1 MKTNPSFLL
10 FARMVLVAIGAFAL
24 RTGGR
29 AQSSSSGVI
38 EGRVFDARRGEYVD
52 KAHLTIEG
60 TKLETL
66 TDSAGQYRLA
76 NVLPGDAKLRV
87 FYTGLSSHV
96 ETVAVTAG
104 QTVQR
109 DIILG
114 GIAGNAEAVGDT
126 VKLGEFVVASSRQ
139 MDGAAIAINE
149 QRFAPNQVNVVSADE
164 FGSIADG
171 SVGEFMKFLPGITSD
186 YTGGDARRFSIN
198 GVPAGNVPI
207 TFGGFDLASAS
218 AASTARTVELDQVS
232 INSIS
237 RIEVSQSPTPEST
250 GSALAGSVNFV
261 PRSAFERS
269 KPSYRYSASLLMR
282 NSEQS
287 LRETPG
293 PMWHP
298 SHKVLP
304 GFDFSAIV
312 PVNKKFGFTVSGGY
326 SLQYTPQGSSVNSR
340 RGVSSGTSTPA
351 ANGTPGAFPDTTP
364 DNPYLTDY
372 TLRNGAKTTTR
383 YSLGTTLD
391 FRVGR
396 HDRLSFSM
404 QYAFLGEAFANREL
418 RIGITRVLPGN
429 FGPTFTHGAVG
440 QSTLTNV
447 INDSRIRPGRTIMPT
462 LSYRHDGPTWKVDG
476 GLGYS
481 NSRIHY
487 MDVDKGQFNN
497 GTSQRTGLTV
507 NFDDINALR
516 PGSITATDAAGVP
529 VDIYALGTY
538 ALSSA
543 TSVQAKAYDERI
555 TAYGNARRDFDV
567 SGVPVTLK
575 SGFDVRTARRDVRSG
590 TTNYSFVGKD
600 GRGSATPVGG
610 DDAAGVVLDESFSTR
625 SPGFGFPLI
634 QWINNEKY
642 YQLYRDNPGYFNVDL
657 NNGYRSN
664 VANSKLAAEII
675 SSAFVR
681 GDVAF
686 FDSRLK
692 LTGGVRAEQTNVDAW
707 GSLDDRT
714 RNYQRDANGK
724 VMLGGNGSPLPII
737 APIANDNANA
747 LAISKLTFIDRGLK
761 AEKEYLRLFP
771 SLNAAYNLR
780 ENLILRGAYYTSI
793 GRPNFN
799 QYAGALTLP
808 DTDQVPSS
816 SNRIT
821 VNNVALKAW
830 SAESVKVR
838 LEYYFEK
845 VGQISIGGFR
855 RDFKNFFGN
864 TVFAATPE
872 FLALYSLNPSL
883 YAPYEINTQYNI
895 TDTIHMTGA
904 ELDYKQAL
912 TFLPNWARGV
922 QVFFNTSMQHAT
934 GPVETFQDITPI
946 ITNWGISLTR
956 QKFNLRANWNYRGL
970 QRRGPIGAGRSI
982 ESGSFAYFAARRY
995 IDVSGEYYLRPEFG
1009 LFCSIRN
1016 IGDQAEDT
1024 LHYGPNT
1031 PGWAKFS
1038 RRNTFG
1044 GLWTFGVKGA
1054 F

>member
-1 MKTNPSFLL
+1 MKHPCSLPLL
-10 FARMVLVAIGAFAL
+10 ARLVLVVAGLLAFAGL
-24 RTGGR
+24 H
-29 AQSSSSGVI
+29 AQPATSGTI

-52 KAHLTIEG
+52 KAQLKIEG
-60 TKLETL
+60 TTLETL
-66 TDSAGQYRLA
+66 TDSSGSYRFTNVPAGS
-76 NVLPGDAKLRV
+76 VKLRV
-87 FYTGLSSHV
+87 FYTGQ
-96 ETVAVTAG
+96 AG
-104 QTVQR
+104 QTEVVPLAAGETVQR
-109 DIILG
+109 DITLG
-114 GIAGNAEAVGDT
+114 GLASKAGTADETMKMDQ
-126 VKLGEFVVASSRQ
+126 FVVSSSRQ
-139 MDGAAIAINE
+139 MDGAAIAINQ
-149 QRFAPNQVNVVSADE
+149 QRFAPNLVNVVSADE

-171 SVGEFMKFLPGITSD
+171 SVGEFMKFLPGMTSD
-186 YTGGDARRFSIN
+186 YTGGDARRVSIN
-198 GVPAGNVPI
+198 GVPAGNIPI

-232 INSIS
+232 INSIA
-237 RIEVSQSPTPEST
+237 RVEVMQSPTPEST

-269 KPSYRYSASLLMR
+269 KPIYRYSVSLLMR
-282 NSEQS
+282 NTERSF
-287 LRETPG
+287 RETPG
-293 PMWHP
+293 PMWKP

-340 RGVSSGTSTPA
+340 RGVSSATSAPA

-391 FRVGR
+391 YRLGAN
-396 HDRLSFSM
+396 DRLSFSL
-404 QYAFLGEAFANREL
+404 QYAYLGEAFANREL

-429 FGPTFTHGAVG
+429 WGPTFTHGAAG

-462 LSYRHDGPTWKVDG
+462 LSYRHDGREWKIDSG
-476 GLGYS
+476 FGYS

-497 GTSQRTGLTV
+497 GTSQRTGLTI

-516 PGSITATDAAGVP
+516 PGTITAFDAAGAP
-529 VDIYALGTY
+529 VDIYNLSNY
-538 ALSSA
+538 SLSSA
-543 TSVQAKAYDERI
+543 TSVQAKAYDEKI
-555 TAYGNARRDFDV
+555 TAYGNLRRDLDV
-567 SGVPVTLK
+567 QGVPVALK
-575 SGFDVRTARRDVRSG
+575 AGFDVRTTRRDVRSG
-590 TTNYSFVGKD
+590 TTNYSFL
-600 GRGSATPVGG
+600 GRDARASSTPVGN
-610 DDAAGVVLDESFSTR
+610 DDAASVVLDESFSTR
-625 SPGFGFPLI
+625 PAGFGFPSI
-634 QWINNEKY
+634 QWINNERY
-642 YQLYRDNPGYFNVDL
+642 YQLYRDNPGYFSVDT

-664 VANSKLAAEII
+664 VANSKLASEII
-675 SSAFVR
+675 SSVFLRA
-681 GDVAF
+681 DTSF
-686 FDSRLK
+686 FQSRLK
-692 LTGGVRAEQTNVDAW
+692 LVGGLRAEQTNVTAQ
-707 GSLDDRT
+707 GSLQDNT
-714 RNYQRDANGK
+714 LNYQRDGSGRF
-724 VMLGGNGSPLPII
+724 LRDSNGSPLLII
-737 APIANDNANA
+737 PNTTANA
-747 LAISKLTFIDRGLK
+747 LAISRLTFLDRALK
-761 AEKEYLRLFP
+761 PEKEYLRLFP
-771 SLNAAYNLR
+771 SLNASYNLR
-780 ENLILRGAYYTSI
+780 EDLILRGSYYTSV

-808 DTDQVPSS
+808 DVEQGPSS
-816 SNRIT
+816 GNRIS

-830 SAESVKVR
+830 SAQTYKAR

-845 VGQISIGGFR
+845 VGQISIGGFK

-864 TVFAATPE
+864 TVFMATPE
-872 FLALYSLNPSL
+872 FLALYDLDPNV
-883 YAPYEINTQYNI
+883 YGRFEVNTQYNI
-895 TDTIHMTGA
+895 AEMIHTTGA

-912 TFLPNWARGV
+912 TFLPHWARGV

-934 GPVETFQDITPI
+934 GPVETFQDLTPLT
-946 ITNWGISLTR
+946 TNWGISLTR
-956 QKFNLRANWNYRGL
+956 TKFNLRANWNYRGL

-1009 LFCSIRN
+1009 LFFSIRN
-1016 IGDQAEDT
+1016 IGAQAEDT

>member
-1 MKTNPSFLL
+1 MNYLPSLSFFTRLGFTIAGLL
-10 FARMVLVAIGAFAL
+10 AL
-24 RTGGR
+24 CVGLQ
-29 AQSSSSGVI
+29 AQSSSSGTI

-52 KAHLTIEG
+52 KAHLSIEG

-66 TDSAGQYRLA
+66 TDATGQYRLA
-76 NVLPGDAKLRV
+76 NVPAGSVKLRV
-87 FYTGLSSHV
+87 FFTGTAGHV
-96 ETVAVTAG
+96 EVVPVAAG
-104 QTVQR
+104 ATVQR
-109 DIILG
+109 DITLG
-114 GIAGNAEAVGDT
+114 GVGARAGGADET
-126 VKLGEFVVASSRQ
+126 VKLDQFVVSSSRQ

-149 QRFAPNQVNVVSADE
+149 QRFAPNLVNVVSADE

-171 SVGEFMKFLPGITSD
+171 SVGEFMKFLPGMTSD
-186 YTGGDARRFSIN
+186 YTGGDARRVSIN
-198 GVPAGNVPI
+198 GVPAGNIPI

-232 INSIS
+232 INSIA
-237 RIEVSQSPTPEST
+237 RIEVMQSPTPEST

-269 KPSYRYSASLLMR
+269 RPVYRYSVSLLMR
-282 NSEQS
+282 NTERS

-293 PMWHP
+293 PMWKP

-312 PVNKKFGFTVSGGY
+312 PVNRKFGFTVSGGY

-351 ANGTPGAFPDTTP
+351 ANGTPGAFPDTTA

-391 FRVGR
+391 YRLGPN
-396 HDRLSFSM
+396 DRLSFSL
-404 QYAFLGEAFANREL
+404 QYAYLGEAFANREL

-429 FGPTFTHGAVG
+429 WGPTFTHGAVG

-447 INDSRIRPGRTIMPT
+447 INDSRLRPGRTVMPT
-462 LSYRHDGPTWKVDG
+462 LSYRHDGRQWKIDA

-497 GTSQRTGLTV
+497 GTSTRTGLTI
-507 NFDDINALR
+507 NFDNINALR
-516 PGSITATDAAGVP
+516 PGAITAFDAAGAP
-529 VDIYALGTY
+529 VDIYNLGTY
-538 ALSSA
+538 SLASA
-543 TSVQAKAYDERI
+543 TSVQAKAYDEKI
-555 TAYGNARRDFDV
+555 TAYGNVRRDLEV
-567 SGVPVTLK
+567 QGVPIALK
-575 SGFDVRTARRDVRSG
+575 TGFDVRTTRRDVRSG
-590 TTNYSFVGKD
+590 TTHYSFLGRD
-600 GRGSATPVGG
+600 GRGSTTPVGN
-610 DDAAGVVLDESFSTR
+610 DDAASAVLDESFSAR
-625 SPGFGFPLI
+625 PAGFGFPSI

-642 YQLYRDNPGYFNVDL
+642 YQLYRDTPAYFSVDT

-664 VANSKLAAEII
+664 VANSKLASEII
-675 SSAFVR
+675 SSVFLRA
-681 GDVAF
+681 DASF

-692 LTGGVRAEQTNVDAW
+692 LVGGLRAEQTNVKAQ
-707 GSLDDRT
+707 GSLQDNT
-714 RNYQRDANGK
+714 LNYQRDAAGK
-724 VMLGGNGSPLPII
+724 FVRGSSGSPLLII
-737 APIANDNANA
+737 PNTAANA
-747 LAISKLTFIDRGLK
+747 LAISQLTFLDRALK
-761 AEKEYLRLFP
+761 PEKEYLRLFP
-771 SLNAAYNLR
+771 SLNASYNLR
-780 ENLILRGAYYTSI
+780 ENVILRGSYYTSV

-808 DTDQVPSS
+808 DVEQGASS
-816 SNRIT
+816 GNRIS
-821 VNNVALKAW
+821 VNNVGLKAW
-830 SAESVKVR
+830 SAQTYKVR

-845 VGQISIGGFR
+845 VGQISIGGFK

-872 FLALYSLNPSL
+872 FLALYDLDATVYGPF
-883 YAPYEINTQYNI
+883 EVNTQYNI
-895 TDTIHMTGA
+895 ADMIHTAGA

-934 GPVETFQDITPI
+934 GPVETFQDLTPLT
-946 ITNWGISLTR
+946 TNWGLSLTR
-956 QKFNLRANWNYRGL
+956 TKFNLRANWNYRGL
-970 QRRGPIGAGRSI
+970 QRRGPIGSNRSI
-982 ESGSFAYFAARRY
+982 EPGSFAYFAARRY

-1009 LFCSIRN
+1009 VFFSIRN
-1016 IGDQAEDT
+1016 IGAQAEDT